1 MVARHGIF
9 SSLFRSDKML
19 FVSLVSVIPSRNCGA
34 LKGEHG
40 KYSAYTLIA
49 VYVDLTV
56 VVTVAVVKL
65 VFLFMQIFSK
75 TERYGNLTDKQFI
88 RTGPY
93 RRRVKAKLD
102 EGFDSD
108 EQKILA
114 GQVPTATMDEA
125 GVTTCTCGRTYSKRK
140 NYIRY

>member
-1 MVARHGIF
+1 
-9 SSLFRSDKML
+9 ML
-19 FVSLVSVIPSRNCGA
+19 ICQ
-34 LKGEHG
+34 
-40 KYSAYTLIA
+40 TLR
-49 VYVDLTV
+49 
-56 VVTVAVVKL
+56 K
-65 VFLFMQIFSK
+65 F
-75 TERYGNLTDKQFI
+75 NKQFI
-88 RTGPY
+88 RIGPY

-140 NYIRY
+140 NYIRHITFECGKEPSFACEYKDCTSRFKRKDNLKGHVDRVHLSLFPSVN